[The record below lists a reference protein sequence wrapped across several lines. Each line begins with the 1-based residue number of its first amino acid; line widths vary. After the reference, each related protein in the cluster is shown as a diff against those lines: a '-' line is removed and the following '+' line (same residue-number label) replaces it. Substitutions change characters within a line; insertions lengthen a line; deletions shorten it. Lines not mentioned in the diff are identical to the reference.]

1 MSATINIDLFKD
13 YFDGEAPVIQVIY
26 FIFIFMT
33 KYDNKNHQIE
43 ANRVKIVWIK
53 CIFMREKMRGK
64 LFKSCDVNLGAW
76 TIVSDFSW
84 IPPYSMYRGQWQA

>member
-43 ANRVKIVWIK
+43 ANRVKIV
-53 CIFMREKMRGK
+53 
-64 LFKSCDVNLGAW
+64 
-76 TIVSDFSW
+76 
-84 IPPYSMYRGQWQA
+84 